1 MMTMTI
7 DALNTSVYIYATLV
21 YDTVHESALERTL
34 VCVF

>member
-1 MMTMTI
+1 MTI
-7 DALNTSVYIYATLV
+7 DALNTSVYIYIYATLV